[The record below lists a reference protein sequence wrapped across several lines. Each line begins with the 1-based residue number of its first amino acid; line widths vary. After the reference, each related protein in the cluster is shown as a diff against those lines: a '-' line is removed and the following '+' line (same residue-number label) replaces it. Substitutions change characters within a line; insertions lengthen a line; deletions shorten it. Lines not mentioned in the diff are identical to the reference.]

1 MAQVFYFVA
10 AAATLSGGRK
20 AAKAQAQQAAYE
32 QQRARQEYLQY
43 RQEGVA
49 VLDEML
55 QNAATMNAYAGAG
68 GIDAASGSADT
79 IANFNL
85 AQGVTDLVT
94 AREAGEMSLMGG
106 RMRAE
111 QLMAQAKATK
121 LNAFAQAAG
130 MAAAGFEAAG
140 ATSTGGGGGGGVGSG
155 KPGYNRK
162 IVS

>member
-55 QNAATMNAYAGAG
+55 QNAATLNAYAGAG
-68 GIDAASGSADT
+68 GIDAATGSPDT

-85 AQGVTDLVT
+85 AQGVTDLIT
-94 AREAGEMSLMGG
+94 TREAGEMSLMGG
-106 RMRAE
+106 RMIAD

-121 LNAFAQAAG
+121 LNAFAQASGMVAG
-130 MAAAGFEAAG
+130 GIESGMK
-140 ATSTGGGGGGGVGSG
+140 TSTTGTA
-155 KPGYNRK
+155 
-162 IVS
+162 